1 MIDTSRAE
9 LVSDTRRGRG
19 RQQQQLFSTIQIAIL
34 TGLIMRFASFSVIFT
49 EVIRSCYCNYPF
61 CRCCQGRLC
70 LQLGYLL
77 SVCLYVRTQSSCGGY
92 CFPSEVRYYYC
103 GRCKNDE
110 ETPWDAGTYIHV
122 LFLWKKRKKSNKRS
136 CSLNKYLSSWRN
148 PFVSSAAGCTRAV
161 SLAAAV

>member
-1 MIDTSRAE
+1 VIDTSRAE

-34 TGLIMRFASFSVIFT
+34 TGLIMRFASFSLIFT

-77 SVCLYVRTQSSCGGY
+77 SVCLYVRTHSSCGGY
-92 CFPSEVRYYYC
+92 CFSIGSSILLLWPMQERRRDSVKRGNVYTC
-103 GRCKNDE
+103 
-110 ETPWDAGTYIHV
+110 P
-122 LFLWKKRKKSNKRS
+122 FLVKREKIQNKRS
-136 CSLNKYLSSWRN
+136 CSLNKYLSS
-148 PFVSSAAGCTRAV
+148 
-161 SLAAAV
+161 